1 MTTPRV
7 MFRPSFFP
15 YTEPSAEVFIT
26 CVFCHGDGCPIC
38 KKTGWLEILGSG
50 MVHPAVFEAV
60 GYDPERYTGWAFG
73 VGIDRVALLKYRVE
87 DIRLFYDN
95 GPSSAGAVS
104 LLRILVSWLRDFTTF
119 DVSVQALADTLTMR
133 GFEVADI
140 EPPPSRVV
148 AEDEDAVLD
157 LEITT
162 NRPDCL
168 SVLGI
173 AREVS
178 TIYGT
183 PLRAPN
189 LKIAQP
195 PDGTPPAVSVTV
207 EDVELCPRYVASV
220 AEVTVGPSPGWL
232 AARLEA
238 AGVRPVN
245 NVVDA
250 TNYVMLELGHPL
262 HAFDLHRL
270 DGPEL
275 RIRQAV
281 AGERVRTLD
290 GQERALREDMLVIAD
305 AARAQAVAGVM
316 GGAASEVSGA
326 TRVVALESAYFEPT
340 SIRRTSKRLGLSTD
354 ASYRFERGTDIEA
367 PLVAMRR
374 LLGLLADIGAGRPQG
389 SIIDRHPHPRPPAT
403 VELRHERIARV
414 LGVDVDK
421 AFVAVTLERLGFTV
435 ESIDGDD
442 RWLVTVP
449 THRVDV
455 SREIDLIE
463 EVIRHY
469 GYDRLPSTFPA
480 LVQPPAPIGDW
491 LRRHRLLR
499 QVMTASGCSEA
510 ITYSFIEQAAAAPF
524 AEEATEIVGI
534 VNPLSEKFAVLRP
547 SLLPGLVDALVRN
560 RRREHRNVRLF
571 EIGKRFLRSQGET
584 ASLAVAV
591 TGAGTPEHW
600 STAVREADLFDVKG
614 IVERVSEALGVTC
627 TFEPTE
633 HPGAGTRARGSGLRC
648 HERWRHRDTWAPRS
662 AGTSRR
668 GRARLPRHGRRGL
681 RCRGRSRCAR
691 PRGCRSQRD
700 ACDTG
705 AAAPVNHPGPR
716 GRGRRDL
723 ACRFGSWHDPGGCP
737 GDTRQ
742 CARV

>member
-1 MTTPRV
+1 M
-7 MFRPSFFP
+7 
-15 YTEPSAEVFIT
+15 
-26 CVFCHGDGCPIC
+26 
-38 KKTGWLEILGSG
+38 
-50 MVHPAVFEAV
+50 
-60 GYDPERYTGWAFG
+60 
-73 VGIDRVALLKYRVE
+73 
-87 DIRLFYDN
+87 
-95 GPSSAGAVS
+95 
-104 LLRILVSWLRDFTTF
+104 RILVSWLRDFTTF

-157 LEITT
+157 LEIMT

-189 LKIAQP
+189 LKIAEP

-207 EDVELCPRYVASV
+207 EDAELCPRYVASV

-281 AGERVRTLD
+281 AGERLRTLD

-305 AARAQAVAGVM
+305 AAHAQAVAGVM

-340 SIRRTSKRLGLSTD
+340 SIRRTSKWLGLSTD
-354 ASYRFERGTDIEA
+354 ASYRFERGADIEA

-389 SIIDRHPHPRPPAT
+389 SILDRHPHPRPPAT
-403 VELRHERIARV
+403 VELRHERIVRI

-463 EVIRHY
+463 EIIRHY

-499 QVMTASGCSEA
+499 QVVTASGCSEA

-571 EIGKRFLRSQGET
+571 EIGKRFRRSQGET

-600 STAVREADLFDVKG
+600 STVVREADLFDVKG

-633 HPGAGTRARGSGLRC
+633 HPVLVPGRAAAVYGVTSAGDTETLGHLGQLAPAVAVARGFP
-648 HERWRHRDTWAPRS
+648 DTGDEVYVAEVDLDALDRVAIDRNAMHATPV
-662 AGTSRR
+662 
-668 GRARLPRHGRRGL
+668 PRHPSIIRDLAVVVDATLPAASVRGTI
-681 RCRGRSRCAR
+681 
-691 PRGCRSQRD
+691 Q
-700 ACDTG
+700 
-705 AAAPVNHPGPR
+705 AAAPEILVSVREFDRYQGKGVP
-716 GRGRRDL
+716 DSCVSL
-723 ACRFGSWHDPGGCP
+723 ALRLTFRASDRTLTDDEVQKTMSRVVASLQEQHDAKL
-737 GDTRQ
+737 R
-742 CARV
+742 